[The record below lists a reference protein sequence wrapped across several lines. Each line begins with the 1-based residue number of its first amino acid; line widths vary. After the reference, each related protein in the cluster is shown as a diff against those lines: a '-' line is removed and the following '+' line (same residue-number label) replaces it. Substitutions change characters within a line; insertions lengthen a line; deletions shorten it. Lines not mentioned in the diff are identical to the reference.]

1 LKCCFVK
8 IILLNTKII
17 KLCKK
22 FPLLAC
28 FYYNCKKNRKMTKI
42 VLLFSVFSLL
52 FINSLNAQKLSEFQ
66 KQKVDEYLVSADKN
80 AKSENFSVAAN
91 YLISVANIYR
101 QANMTDEAINQYS
114 RALSLLEN
122 SSNSTAKYQINNQ
135 LAYLYRTKADY
146 VNAEKYFLKSYKLI
160 KSFGKRVAIA
170 SELYNIG
177 QSQENQKK
185 YQDAAVNY
193 EKALTIFLELN
204 NWENIKKI
212 TFKIANCYNKI
223 GDEQNYMKYYNLYVT
238 ADKKLKDEIIARKVQ
253 EVRIQ
258 KEIAKHKDLQL
269 QLELFK
275 NKSISDSL
283 DLEQEINQKSK
294 AEIELQNLL
303 IEQNKKELEYHQKL
317 AKSKQKII
325 LILSL
330 GFVIILLAFLAIL
343 MFYFQNK
350 KQKERL
356 AVLYDELS
364 EKNIVIEKNR
374 AELENKNI
382 HITDSINYA
391 SRIQHAIL
399 PANIRI
405 EKNFKESFIFYLP
418 RDVVS
423 GDFYWFAKVDNYKI
437 IASIDCTGHS
447 VPGAFMSLI
456 ANTLLNE
463 IIKTKKI
470 IDLGKVLTE
479 LNNGLMKTLNTTASA
494 DSLDDGLDISIYRF
508 EKDSRKAKFAAA
520 NHISVVFVDGEKHVL
535 ESDFYS
541 IGGFIEISDFVFSEK
556 EIDLGEEAVIYMF
569 SDGYAD
575 QFSEKNKKYMTK
587 NLIKYLEKINAKP
600 LIEQHEDIANE
611 YENWKGSNRQI
622 DDILVI
628 GLKV

>member
-1 LKCCFVK
+1 
-8 IILLNTKII
+8 
-17 KLCKK
+17 
-22 FPLLAC
+22 
-28 FYYNCKKNRKMTKI
+28 MTKVI
-42 VLLFSVFSLL
+42 LFFSIFSLL
-52 FINSLNAQKLSEFQ
+52 FLNSLNAQELSELQ
-66 KQKVDEYLVSADKN
+66 KQKVDDYIVSADKN
-80 AKSENFSVAAN
+80 EKSENFSVAAN
-91 YLISVANIYR
+91 YLISAANIYR
-101 QANMTDEAINQYS
+101 QANMTDNAISQYS
-114 RALSLLEN
+114 RALNLLSN
-122 SSNSTAKYQINNQ
+122 SSNTTAKYQINNQ

-146 VNAEKYFLKSYKLI
+146 VNAEKYFLISYNLI

-177 QSQENQKK
+177 QSQENQDK
-185 YQDAAVNY
+185 YQDAATNY
-193 EKALTIFLELN
+193 DKALTIFLELN

-212 TFKIANCYNKI
+212 SFKIANCYNKI

-238 ADKKLKDEIIARKVQ
+238 ADKKIKDEIIAKKVQ
-253 EVRIQ
+253 EASIQ
-258 KEIAKHKDLQL
+258 KQITKHKELQL

-294 AEIELQNLL
+294 AEIKLQKIL
-303 IEQNKKELEYHQKL
+303 IEQNQKDLEYHKKL

-325 LILSL
+325 LILSFGL
-330 GFVIILLAFLAIL
+330 LIILLAFLAIL

-399 PANIRI
+399 PANIKI
-405 EKNFKESFIFYLP
+405 ENSFKESFIFYLP

-423 GDFYWFAKVDNYKI
+423 GDFYWFAEVDNYKI

-456 ANTLLNE
+456 SNTLLNE

-470 IDLGKVLTE
+470 TDLGKVLTE
-479 LNNGLMKTLNTTASA
+479 LNNGLMKTLNTTASS

-508 EKDSRKAKFAAA
+508 ENDSRKAKFAAA
-520 NHISVVFVDGEKHVL
+520 NHISVVFVDGEKQVL

-541 IGGFIEISDFVFSEK
+541 IGGAIEINDFAFSEK

-575 QFSEKNKKYMTK
+575 QFNEKNKKYMTK
-587 NLIKYLEKINAKP
+587 NLLKFFEKIHTKP
-600 LIEQHEDIANE
+600 LSQQHEDLANE
-611 YENWKGSNRQI
+611 YEQWKGSNRQI

>member
-1 LKCCFVK
+1 
-8 IILLNTKII
+8 
-17 KLCKK
+17 
-22 FPLLAC
+22 
-28 FYYNCKKNRKMTKI
+28 MTKI